1 MDFLELLHE
10 VGKLAK
16 PLHSEALAPPTWDGT
31 FAEMNV
37 DSLDLIII
45 ALYMCDIYGIPE
57 EIGKTM
63 QVKTPTELKAFV
75 DEHKTKEPE
84 SVQAALASVQ

>member
-63 QVKTPTELKAFV
+63 QVKTATELKAFV
-75 DEHKTKEPE
+75 DEHKTKEPD